1 MVSQLPMNTPIRIAV
16 TGAAGNA
23 GYALLPRIASGS
35 LFGPNQPVE
44 LQLIEI
50 PQAMK
55 ALEAVVME
63 VCDCAYPLL
72 RSVSMTDDLG
82 VGFRGVSW
90 AVLVGGFP
98 RKPGME
104 RKDLLGVNSQSFVS
118 QGKAIMAHAAA
129 DVRTLV
135 VGNPCN
141 TNCLVAMSNARDVP
155 ADRWFALTRLDENRA
170 KAQLALKAGVH
181 WNDVTNLAIWG
192 NHSFTAFPDFFNAK
206 IAGRP
211 ATDVI
216 IDHAWLEGD
225 FLRIVQQ
232 RGVAILKARGQ
243 SAAQST
249 AEAVVETIRGIVN
262 PTPAGDWVS
271 VALLSD
277 GSYGI
282 EKGIICSFPT
292 RSDGSQVEIV
302 QGLPVNDFAQAK
314 IDATIEELVDERAIV
329 QKLIPA

>member
-1 MVSQLPMNTPIRIAV
+1 MKTPIRIAV
-16 TGAAGNA
+16 TGAAGHV
-23 GYALLPRIASGS
+23 GYSLLPRIALG
-35 LFGPNQPVE
+35 LMFGPNQPVE

-50 PQAMK
+50 PQGMK

-63 VCDCAYPLL
+63 LHDCAFPLV

-90 AVLVGGFP
+90 AVLVGAAP
-98 RKPGME
+98 RKGGMA
-104 RKDLLGVNSQSFVS
+104 RKDLLGINCRVFVS

-141 TNCLVAMSNARDVP
+141 TNCLIAMSNARDVP
-155 ADRWFALTRLDENRA
+155 ANRWFAMTRLDENRA

-192 NHSFTAFPDFFNAK
+192 NHSYRTFPDFFNAK

-216 IDHAWLEGD
+216 TDRAWLEGD
-225 FLRIVQQ
+225 FLRTVQR
-232 RGVAILKARGQ
+232 RGASILKARGL
-243 SAAQST
+243 SAAQS
-249 AEAVVETIRGIVN
+249 AAHAAVEAIRSIVN
-262 PTPAGDWVS
+262 PTPANDWNS
-271 VALLSD
+271 VALPSD

-292 RSDGSQVEIV
+292 RSDGSKVEIV
-302 QGLPVNDFAQAK
+302 QGLPVNDFARAK
-314 IDATIEELVDERAIV
+314 IDATIKELVDERAIV
-329 QKLIPA
+329 RDLIPA